1 MKKLTMKKLLLA
13 LLLTTPFLLRGQV
26 NPQLAEQYYQ
36 NGEYEKAVSLYE
48 KLNQQNSGDYYFERY
63 VSCLMELAK
72 FDEAEK
78 VVTKQIKKEP
88 QRAPLYVTLGKVYER
103 QNRQD
108 AADEQ
113 YKKAIDKLLADRYPI
128 DNLAMNFN
136 QMNRFDLALA
146 TYERGGQLM
155 RNPNVFAFNLADLY
169 RRKDDVPKML
179 NAYLNAIQEN
189 EAYLPS
195 VEGMLMRYA
204 TTTKEQA
211 ELQTQLYTRIQDFPK
226 VKAFPELLAW
236 LFLQKK
242 DYKNAF
248 RQLKSV
254 DRLNDEDGHRVFE
267 LANIAEL
274 DRDFDA
280 AIDGYKYILDEKGR
294 NSAFFVEAQKNLLSC
309 KRKKLTEGFTF
320 TKEELQ
326 QIEKEYEQF
335 LDEIGRN
342 KRTASIVAELA
353 DLEAF
358 YLKNLEK
365 ASALLEELIDYPMVD
380 KETQSRAK
388 LSLGDFYLI
397 KGERWDATL
406 LYSQVDKLYKDD
418 ALGHEARFKNAKLS
432 YFFGDFDWAK
442 TQFDVLKSSTSK
454 LISNDAIDMSVFIID
469 NTQDSITEPLV
480 MYASAEL
487 LVFQNRFDEAFVK
500 LDSLKSEFPE
510 HSLDDDV
517 YYLKAQIYK
526 KQRDYPKA
534 IAVFEV
540 ILEKYK
546 DQIRAD
552 NALFEMAE
560 IYELRLDQK
569 DKAKGLYEKL
579 FTDFTDSS
587 LAVEARKR
595 FRILRGDK
603 VGREQ

>member
-1 MKKLTMKKLLLA
+1 MMKKLFFALLLA
-13 LLLTTPFLLRGQV
+13 ATPFILRGQI
-26 NPQLAEQYYQ
+26 NPQLAEQYFQ

-63 VSCLMELAK
+63 VACLMELAR
-72 FDEAEK
+72 FDDAEK
-78 VVTKQIKKEP
+78 TVMKQIKKEP
-88 QRAPLYVTLGKVYER
+88 QRPTLYVTLGKVYER
-103 QNRQD
+103 QTKQD

-113 YKKAIDKLLADRYPI
+113 YKKAIDKLPADRYMI
-128 DNLAMNFN
+128 DNLAMIFN
-136 QMNRFDLALA
+136 QMNRYDLALT
-146 TYERGGQLM
+146 TYERGGQLLK
-155 RNPNVFAFNLADLY
+155 NINVFAFNLGDLY
-169 RRKDDVPKML
+169 RRKDDVPKMI
-179 NAYLNAIQEN
+179 NAYLNAIQDN
-189 EAYLPS
+189 EAYLSS
-195 VEGMLMRYA
+195 VQGALMRFA
-204 TTTKEQA
+204 TTPKEQS
-211 ELQTQLYTRIQDFPK
+211 ELQTQLYSRIQDAPK
-226 VKAFPELLAW
+226 AKVFPELLAW

-267 LANIAEL
+267 LATIAEI

-280 AIDGYKYILDEKGR
+280 AIDGYKYILEEKGR
-294 NSAFFVEAQKNLLSC
+294 LSNLFVEAQKNLLGC

-326 QIEKEYEQF
+326 QIEREYEQF

-342 KRTASIVAELA
+342 KRTAPIIAELA

-365 ASALLEELIDYPMVD
+365 ASALLEELIDFPMVD
-380 KETQSRAK
+380 KETQSKAK

-397 KGERWDATL
+397 KGERWEATL

-454 LISNDAIDMSVFIID
+454 LISNDAIDMSVFVIA
-469 NTQDSITEPLV
+469 NTQDSITEPLEI
-480 MYASAEL
+480 YAAAEL
-487 LVFQNRFDEAFVK
+487 LVFQNRFDEAFMK
-500 LDSLKSEFPE
+500 LDSLKTAFPE

-534 IAVFEV
+534 IAAFEK

-546 DQIRAD
+546 EEIRAD

-560 IYELRLDQK
+560 IYEIRLDDK
-569 DKAKGLYEKL
+569 EKAKGLYEKL

-587 LAVEARKR
+587 LGVEARKR

-603 VGREQ
+603 VGKEQ

>member
-1 MKKLTMKKLLLA
+1 MKKLLFLFLFA
-13 LLLTTPFLLRGQV
+13 APFLLRGQV
-26 NPQLAEQYYQ
+26 NPQLAEQYFQ

-63 VSCLMELAK
+63 VSCLMELGK
-72 FDEAEK
+72 FDDAEK
-78 VVTKQIKKEP
+78 IVTKQIKKEP
-88 QRAPLYVTLGKVYER
+88 QRSPLYVTLGKVYER

-113 YKKAIDKLLADRYPI
+113 YKKGIDKLPADRYPI
-128 DNLAMNFN
+128 DNLATHFN
-136 QMNRFDLALA
+136 QMNRYDLALA
-146 TYERGGQLM
+146 TYERGAVLL
-155 RNPNVFAFNLADLY
+155 RNVNTFAFNLADLY
-169 RRKDDVPKML
+169 RRKDDVPKMI
-179 NAYLNAIQEN
+179 NAYLNAIEEN
-189 EAYLPS
+189 EAYLAS

-204 TTTKEQA
+204 TTMKEQA
-211 ELQTQLYTRIQDFPK
+211 ELQSQLYSRIQDAPK
-226 VKAFPELLAW
+226 TKVFPELLAW

-254 DRLNDEDGHRVFE
+254 DRLNDEDGHRVFD
-267 LANIAEL
+267 LATIAEI

-280 AIDGYKYILDEKGR
+280 AIDGYKYILEEKGR
-294 NSAFFVEAQKNLLSC
+294 LSALFVEAQKNLLNC

-326 QIEKEYEQF
+326 QIEREYEQF

-342 KRTASIVAELA
+342 KRTAPIIAELA

-358 YLKNLEK
+358 YLKNLDK
-365 ASALLEELIDYPMVD
+365 AIALLEELIDYPMVD

-454 LISNDAIDMSVFIID
+454 LISNDAIDMSVFILD
-469 NTQDSITEPLV
+469 NTQDSITEPLQI
-480 MYASAEL
+480 YASAEL
-487 LVFQNRFDEAFVK
+487 LVFQNRFEEAFAK
-500 LDSLKSEFPE
+500 LDSLKAEFPK

-517 YYLKAQIYK
+517 LYLKAQIYK

-534 IAVFEV
+534 IVAFES
-540 ILEKYK
+540 ILKDYK
-546 DQIRAD
+546 EEIRAD
-552 NALFEMAE
+552 NALFEMAD
-560 IYELRLDQK
+560 IYELRLEEK
-569 DKAKGLYEKL
+569 DKAKELYEKL
-579 FTDFTDSS
+579 FTEFTDSS

-603 VGREQ
+603 LGREQ

>member
-1 MKKLTMKKLLLA
+1 MKKLLFLFLFA
-13 LLLTTPFLLRGQV
+13 APFLLRGQV
-26 NPQLAEQYYQ
+26 NPQLAEQYFQ

-63 VSCLMELAK
+63 VSCLMELGK
-72 FDEAEK
+72 FDDAEK
-78 VVTKQIKKEP
+78 IVTKQIKKEP
-88 QRAPLYVTLGKVYER
+88 QRSPLYVTLGKVYER

-113 YKKAIDKLLADRYPI
+113 YKKGIDKLPADRYPI
-128 DNLAMNFN
+128 DNLATHFN
-136 QMNRFDLALA
+136 QMNRYDLALA
-146 TYERGGQLM
+146 TYERGAVLL
-155 RNPNVFAFNLADLY
+155 RNVNTFAFNLADLY
-169 RRKDDVPKML
+169 RRKDDVPKMITS
-179 NAYLNAIQEN
+179 YLNAIEEN
-189 EAYLPS
+189 EAYLQS

-204 TTTKEQA
+204 TTAKEQA
-211 ELQTQLYTRIQDFPK
+211 ELQSQLYSRIQDAPK
-226 VKAFPELLAW
+226 AKVFPELLAW

-254 DRLNDEDGHRVFE
+254 DRLNDEDGHRVFD
-267 LANIAEL
+267 LATIAEI

-280 AIDGYKYILDEKGR
+280 AIDGYKYILEEKGR
-294 NSAFFVEAQKNLLSC
+294 LSALFVEAQKNLLNC

-326 QIEKEYEQF
+326 QIEREYEQF

-342 KRTASIVAELA
+342 KRTAPIIAELA

-358 YLKNLEK
+358 YLKNLDK
-365 ASALLEELIDYPMVD
+365 AIALLEELIDYPMVD

-432 YFFGDFDWAK
+432 YFFGDFDWSK

-454 LISNDAIDMSVFIID
+454 LISNDAIDMSVFILD
-469 NTQDSITEPLV
+469 NTQDSITEPLQI
-480 MYASAEL
+480 YASAEL
-487 LVFQNRFDEAFVK
+487 LVFQNRFDEAFAK
-500 LDSLKSEFPE
+500 LDSLKTEFPK

-517 YYLKAQIYK
+517 LYLKAQIYK
-526 KQRDYPKA
+526 KQRNYSKA
-534 IAVFEV
+534 IVAFES
-540 ILEKYK
+540 ILKDYK
-546 DQIRAD
+546 EEIRAD
-552 NALFEMAE
+552 NALFEMAD
-560 IYELRLDQK
+560 IYETRLEEK
-569 DKAKGLYEKL
+569 DKAKELYEKL

-603 VGREQ
+603 IGREQ

>member
-1 MKKLTMKKLLLA
+1 
-13 LLLTTPFLLRGQV
+13 
-26 NPQLAEQYYQ
+26 
-36 NGEYEKAVSLYE
+36 
-48 KLNQQNSGDYYFERY
+48 
-63 VSCLMELAK
+63 
-72 FDEAEK
+72 
-78 VVTKQIKKEP
+78 
-88 QRAPLYVTLGKVYER
+88 
-103 QNRQD
+103 
-108 AADEQ
+108 
-113 YKKAIDKLLADRYPI
+113 
-128 DNLAMNFN
+128 MNEEDG
-136 QMNRFDLALA
+136 RRVFDLS
-146 TYERGGQLM
+146 T
-155 RNPNVFAFNLADLY
+155 
-169 RRKDDVPKML
+169 
-179 NAYLNAIQEN
+179 
-189 EAYLPS
+189 
-195 VEGMLMRYA
+195 
-204 TTTKEQA
+204 
-211 ELQTQLYTRIQDFPK
+211 
-226 VKAFPELLAW
+226 
-236 LFLQKK
+236 
-242 DYKNAF
+242 
-248 RQLKSV
+248 
-254 DRLNDEDGHRVFE
+254 
-267 LANIAEL
+267 IAEL

-280 AIDGYKYILDEKGR
+280 AIEGYKYILEEKGR
-294 NSAFFVEAQKNLLSC
+294 YSAFFVEAQKNMLSC

-342 KRTASIVAELA
+342 KHTAPIVAELA

-365 ASALLEELIDYPMVD
+365 ASALLEELIDFPMVD

-397 KGERWDATL
+397 KGERWEATL
-406 LYSQVDKLYKDD
+406 LYSQVDKYYKEGDI
-418 ALGHEARFKNAKLS
+418 LGHEARFKNAKLS

-442 TQFDVLKSSTSK
+442 TQFDVLKASTSK

-469 NTQDSITEPLV
+469 NTQDSITEPLE
-480 MYASAEL
+480 MYAAAEL

-500 LDSLKSEFPE
+500 LDSIKAEFPE

-534 IAVFEV
+534 ITAFEK
-540 ILEKYK
+540 ILEKHK
-546 DQIRAD
+546 EEIRAD

-569 DKAKGLYEKL
+569 DKAKELYEKL
-579 FTDFTDSS
+579 FTEFTDSS

>member
-1 MKKLTMKKLLLA
+1 MKKLLILFLFA
-13 LLLTTPFLLRGQV
+13 APFLLRGQV
-26 NPQLAEQYYQ
+26 NPQLAEQYFQ

-63 VSCLMELAK
+63 VSCLMELGR
-72 FDEAEK
+72 FDDAEK
-78 VVTKQIKKEP
+78 IVTKQIKKEP
-88 QRAPLYVTLGKVYER
+88 QRSPLYVTLGKVYER

-113 YKKAIDKLLADRYPI
+113 YKKAIDKLPADRYPI
-128 DNLAMNFN
+128 DNLATHFN
-136 QMNRFDLALA
+136 QMNRYDLALA
-146 TYERGGQLM
+146 TYEHGGVLL
-155 RNPNVFAFNLADLY
+155 RNVNTFAFNLADLY
-169 RRKDDVPKML
+169 RRKDDVSKMI
-179 NAYLNAIQEN
+179 NAYLNAIEEN
-189 EAYLPS
+189 EAYLTS

-204 TTTKEQA
+204 TTAKEQA
-211 ELQTQLYTRIQDFPK
+211 ELQSQLYSRIQDAPK
-226 VKAFPELLAW
+226 VRVFPELLAW

-254 DRLNDEDGHRVFE
+254 DRLNDENGQRVFD
-267 LANIAEL
+267 LATTAEI
-274 DRDFDA
+274 DHDFDA
-280 AIDGYKYILDEKGR
+280 AIDGYKYILEEKGR
-294 NSAFFVEAQKNLLSC
+294 LSALFVEAQKNLLNC

-326 QIEKEYEQF
+326 QIEREYEQF

-342 KRTASIVAELA
+342 KRTASIIAELA

-358 YLKNLEK
+358 YLKNLDK
-365 ASALLEELIDYPMVD
+365 AIVLLEELIDYPMVD

-432 YFFGDFDWAK
+432 YFFGDFDWSK

-454 LISNDAIDMSVFIID
+454 LISNDAIDMSVFILD
-469 NTQDSITEPLV
+469 NTQDSITEPLQI
-480 MYASAEL
+480 YASAEL

-500 LDSLKSEFPE
+500 LDSLKAEFPK

-517 YYLKAQIYK
+517 LYLKAQIYK
-526 KQRDYPKA
+526 KQRNYLKA
-534 IAVFEV
+534 IAAYEA
-540 ILEKYK
+540 ILKDYK
-546 DQIRAD
+546 EEIRAD
-552 NALFEMAE
+552 NALFEMAD
-560 IYELRLDQK
+560 IYETRLEEK
-569 DKAKGLYEKL
+569 DKAKDLYEKL

-603 VGREQ
+603 IGREQ

>member
-1 MKKLTMKKLLLA
+1 MKKLLFLFLFA
-13 LLLTTPFLLRGQV
+13 APFLLRGQV
-26 NPQLAEQYYQ
+26 NPQLAEQYFQ

-63 VSCLMELAK
+63 VSCLMELGR
-72 FDEAEK
+72 FDDAEK
-78 VVTKQIKKEP
+78 TVTKQIKKEP
-88 QRAPLYVTLGKVYER
+88 QRSPLYVTLGKVYER

-113 YKKAIDKLLADRYPI
+113 YKKGIDKLPADRYPI
-128 DNLAMNFN
+128 DNLATHFN
-136 QMNRFDLALA
+136 QMNRYDLALA
-146 TYERGGQLM
+146 TYERGAVLL
-155 RNPNVFAFNLADLY
+155 RNVNTFAFNLADLY
-169 RRKDDVPKML
+169 RRKDDVPKMITS
-179 NAYLNAIQEN
+179 YLNAIEEN
-189 EAYLPS
+189 EAYLQS

-204 TTTKEQA
+204 TTAKEQA
-211 ELQTQLYTRIQDFPK
+211 ELQSQLYSRIQDAPK
-226 VKAFPELLAW
+226 AKVFPELLAW
-236 LFLQKK
+236 VFLQKK

-254 DRLNDEDGHRVFE
+254 DRLNDEAGQRVFD
-267 LANIAEL
+267 LATIAEI

-280 AIDGYKYILDEKGR
+280 AIDGYKYILEEKGR
-294 NSAFFVEAQKNLLSC
+294 LSGLFVEAQKNLLNC

-326 QIEKEYEQF
+326 QIEREYEQF

-342 KRTASIVAELA
+342 KRTAPIIAELA

-358 YLKNLEK
+358 YLKNLDK
-365 ASALLEELIDYPMVD
+365 AIALLEELIDYPMVD

-432 YFFGDFDWAK
+432 YFFGDFDWSK

-454 LISNDAIDMSVFIID
+454 LISNDAIDMSVFILD
-469 NTQDSITEPLV
+469 NTQDSITEPLQI
-480 MYASAEL
+480 YASAEL
-487 LVFQNRFDEAFVK
+487 LVFQNRFDEAFAK
-500 LDSLKSEFPE
+500 LDSLKAEFPK

-517 YYLKAQIYK
+517 LYLKAQIYK
-526 KQRDYPKA
+526 KQRNYPKA
-534 IAVFEV
+534 IVAFEQ
-540 ILEKYK
+540 ILKDYK
-546 DQIRAD
+546 EEIRAD

-560 IYELRLDQK
+560 IYETRLEEK
-569 DKAKGLYEKL
+569 DKAKELYEKL
-579 FTDFTDSS
+579 FTEFTDSS

-603 VGREQ
+603 LGREQ